1 MACHVWNCK
10 RVNAIMFHVKHR
22 KDVNMKRYSEVYND
36 IKKEVYETFAKGD
49 IVLLSGY
56 MVMVYDYWKKDYIT
70 DEEKEVLFNLIHYG
84 VKLLLERK

>member
-1 MACHVWNCK
+1 MACHVWYSQRINE
-10 RVNAIMFHVKHR
+10 VMFHVKHR
-22 KDVNMKRYSEVYND
+22 KDENMKRYSELYND
-36 IKKEVYETFAKGD
+36 IKKEIYETFAKGD

-70 DEEKEVLFNLIHYG
+70 DEEKELLFNLIHYG